1 MINHLVSLVST
12 CKFIYSETV
21 KAENVTTIKNET
33 CRFCVRSR
41 KFLDFSFNDV
51 YLLSQLGKRLLKSL
65 EIQLHHQKT
74 RHTHTKEVSTSFL
87 QAHSHYDEE
96 GEKWEKNEKVVN
108 YLNLNCNR
116 KTFLFVDQKWDLMCY
131 ILLVELARETG
142 LLATGFKV
150 KLFVSLINHY
160 VPTTAT
166 FVNS

>member
-51 YLLSQLGKRLLKSL
+51 YLLSQLGKRLLKKFGNS
-65 EIQLHHQKT
+65 IASPKDKT
-74 RHTHTKEVSTSFL
+74 HTHTHTKEVSTSFL

-96 GEKWEKNEKVVN
+96 GGKWEKDEEVVR

-116 KTFLFVDQKWDLMCY
+116 KTLLFVDQK
-131 ILLVELARETG
+131 
-142 LLATGFKV
+142 
-150 KLFVSLINHY
+150 
-160 VPTTAT
+160 
-166 FVNS
+166 